1 MNLEQ
6 DIEPFVPSKVSR
18 YYWDEKDD
26 HVDYRAIVN
35 AIDSG
40 GGQTCDV
47 PKVLIELFKAGY
59 RIVRIKS

>member
-1 MNLEQ
+1 MNLEE
-6 DIEPFVPSKVSR
+6 DIEPFVPSKVSN
-18 YYWDEKDD
+18 YYWNEGND
-26 HVDYRAIVN
+26 HADYRAIVN

-47 PKVLIELFKAGY
+47 PKVLIKLFEAGY